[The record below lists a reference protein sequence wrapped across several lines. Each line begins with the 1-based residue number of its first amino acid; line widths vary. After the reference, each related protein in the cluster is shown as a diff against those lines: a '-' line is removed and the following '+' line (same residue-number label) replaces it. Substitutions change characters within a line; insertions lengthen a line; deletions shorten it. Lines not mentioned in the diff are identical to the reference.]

1 MGMLYVGSGL
11 PSVKEWAAAVEPALI
26 DPTLRVNTREADF
39 EGRQMSYWPSY
50 SGIPAPCRSAYLHW
64 LAGGRCAAE
73 TYIGYVFLFFYGLER
88 RALHESTRMDE
99 PAPEIDAI
107 RSDVERLLTL
117 YGRNDSFRRY
127 ASTFHGVS
135 LLLRRSIDVGT
146 LQPPTRRDGW
156 ELPPVV
162 KLALGMLAVEEK
174 PLPPEWALSWVM
186 TAPEIGL
193 RTPAQRC
200 LEEFRELFLLRYREN
215 FGDGVRLRPN
225 KTRLKIEYHPASAS
239 FGGAVTL
246 TADLPDLTRTT
257 ATLDRLRSLADQCT
271 QELDAYSR
279 WVGRTGE
286 TSSPPAV
293 ALLPAVLARGRGDAT
308 TRALGEWLE
317 SQLSDRELSLID
329 SSELL
334 ARWPSRAEGRPSRR
348 ELQTLSDFLASRG
361 FGIEPDVTFGGTA
374 LNGSGRAVLFRLPTG
389 TREQPSPTFEAAVV
403 LLHLAAM
410 VAAADGDVTIEE
422 ERHLME
428 HVEASLKLAAGDRIR
443 LEARFRLLAAAPPTL
458 ARTKKG
464 LDTIAEQDR
473 RALGAF
479 LVSLAGA
486 DGHLAPAEV
495 KVLSKVYPLLGL
507 EAQSVYSDVHELMS
521 RQSAPAAEPIPV
533 RRAELPQGFTIPHLP
548 EDAVP
553 EQPVELDLE
562 KVRAKLA
569 ETERVSHLLAEIF
582 INEQDAPPSPSPAP
596 APSADDYAVRG
607 LDGAHSALL
616 LRLAGSPSWERI
628 RVERMADALGLFP
641 DGALEVIN
649 EAAFEVCGA
658 PLLEGDELLEVD
670 QEVLREMLP

>member
-11 PSVKEWAAAVEPALI
+11 PSVKEWAAAIEPALI
-26 DPTLRVNTREADF
+26 DPTLPVSRRDSDA

-50 SGIPAPCRSAYLHW
+50 WGIPPSCRLAYLQW
-64 LAGGRCAAE
+64 LAGGRCAADA
-73 TYIGYVFLFFYGLER
+73 YIGYVFLFFYGLER
-88 RALHESTRMDE
+88 RALYDSSRKDVS
-99 PAPEIDAI
+99 PPEIDAI
-107 RSDVERLLTL
+107 RAEVERLLTL
-117 YGRNDSFRRY
+117 YGSNDSFRRY
-127 ASTFHGVS
+127 ASTFNGVG
-135 LLLRRSIDVGT
+135 LLLRRSIDIET
-146 LQPPTRRDGW
+146 LRPPFRRDSW
-156 ELPPVV
+156 ELPLVV

-174 PLPPEWALSWVM
+174 PLPAEWALSWVM

-200 LEEFRELFLLRYREN
+200 PEEFRELFLLRYQECL
-215 FGDGVRLRPN
+215 GDGVRLRPN
-225 KTRLKIEYHPASAS
+225 KTRLKVEYHPASAS

-246 TADLPDLTRTT
+246 TADLPDLSRTT
-257 ATLDRLRSLADQCT
+257 ATLDRLRSLAEQCV
-271 QELDAYSR
+271 QELDPYSR

-286 TSSPPAV
+286 TSSAPAV
-293 ALLPAVLARGRGDAT
+293 ALLPSVLARDRGDAA

-317 SQLSDRELSLID
+317 SQLSDRDLSLID
-329 SSELL
+329 SSQLL
-334 ARWPSRAEGRPSRR
+334 ARWPSKVQDRPTRR

-361 FGIEPDVTFGGTA
+361 LGIEPDVTFGGTA
-374 LNGSGRAVLFRLPTG
+374 LNSSGRAVLFRLPTG
-389 TREQPSPTFEAAVV
+389 TREQPSPAFEGAVV

-410 VAAADGDVTIEE
+410 VAAADGDVTVEE
-422 ERHLME
+422 ERRLME
-428 HVEASLKLAAGDRIR
+428 HVEASLELPPGDQIR
-443 LEARFRLLAAAPPTL
+443 LEARFRLLAAGPPTL

-464 LDTIAEQDR
+464 IETIAEQDR
-473 RALGAF
+473 QALGAF

-507 EAQSVYSDVHELMS
+507 EGQSVYSDIHELMS
-521 RQSAPAAEPIPV
+521 LQSAPAAEPIPV
-533 RRAELPQGFTIPHLP
+533 RRAELAQGFTIPHPP
-548 EDAVP
+548 EGAVP
-553 EQPVELDLE
+553 EQSVELDLE

-582 INEQDAPPSPSPAP
+582 VNEEDAAPSPSPAP

-628 RVERMADALGLFP
+628 RVERMADALGLLP

-658 PLLEGDELLEVD
+658 PLLEGDDLLEVD
-670 QEVLREMLP
+670 QEVLRELLP